1 MGVVLELGLRVIV
14 VTPVLFHVL
23 GAVLLVGELSLDG
36 EASDGLGDS
45 VEWSALARVVQ
56 RVLFLDVGLRASG
69 ASRAGLDGL
78 GRGVAVRD
86 RRAHGLRLL
95 GAGAGG
101 VRESGEA
108 QTGRRR
114 GALDLGVHEARAEEQ
129 DILAVGEV
137 VGLDLLICRVELR
150 ILADLL
156 LELLDVALL
165 ALAECSLRAA
175 SAWQVHGE
183 LDM

>member
-1 MGVVLELGLRVIV
+1 MSVMLQLGLRVVV
-14 VTPVLFHVL
+14 VTPVLLDVL

-45 VEWSALARVVQ
+45 VEGSALAGVVHL
-56 RVLFLDVGLRASG
+56 VLLLLDVGLRASG
-69 ASRAGLDGL
+69 AALDGL
-78 GRGVAVRD
+78 RSGVAERD

-95 GAGAGG
+95 STRAGG
-101 VRESGEA
+101 VRNSGEA
-108 QTGRRR
+108 QTRRRR
-114 GALDLGVHEARAEEQ
+114 GALDLSVHEARSEKQ

-137 VGLDLLICRVELR
+137 VSLHLLIGRVELR

-156 LELLDVALL
+156 LELLDVSLL

-175 SAWQVHGE
+175 SAWQVYDE

>member
-1 MGVVLELGLRVIV
+1 MGVVLELGLCVVV
-14 VTPVLFHVL
+14 VTPVLLDVL

-45 VEWSALARVVQ
+45 VEGGALAGVVH
-56 RVLFLDVGLRASG
+56 LMLLLDVGLRASG
-69 ASRAGLDGL
+69 AGLDGL
-78 GRGVAVRD
+78 GSGVAVGD

-95 GAGAGG
+95 SAGAGG
-101 VRESGEA
+101 VRERGEA
-108 QTGRRR
+108 QTRRRR

-137 VGLDLLICRVELR
+137 VGLDLLVCRVELR

-156 LELLDVALL
+156 LELLDVALF
-165 ALAECSLRAA
+165 ALAECSLKAA
-175 SAWQVHGE
+175 SACQVHDE